1 MDLEAVYVFTLSKK
15 GAAMR
20 VTEGSSEV
28 RPNRSIRRLVLSYG
42 VSDWSPW
49 KSFKEK
55 VSSTPSMLDTKTTLP
70 PL

>member
-1 MDLEAVYVFTLSKK
+1 MDLEAVDVLALSKK

-28 RPNRSIRRLVLSYG
+28 RPKRSIRRLVLSYG

-49 KSFKEK
+49 KSSKEK
-55 VSSTPSMLDTKTTLP
+55 VSSSPSMLDTKTILP
-70 PL
+70 RL